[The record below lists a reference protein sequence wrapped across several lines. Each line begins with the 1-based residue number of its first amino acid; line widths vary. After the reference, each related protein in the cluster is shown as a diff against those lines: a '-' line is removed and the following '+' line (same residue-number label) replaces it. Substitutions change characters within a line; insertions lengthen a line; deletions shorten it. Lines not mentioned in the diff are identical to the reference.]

1 MKLTSCYAICKII
14 PVVKPEHSS
23 YFRCDRLK
31 NLLKLKHLLKYF
43 CTVFVI
49 PLTMTNSK
57 LNFLSFDLKQ

>member
-1 MKLTSCYAICKII
+1 MKLTSCYGICKII

-31 NLLKLKHLLKYF
+31 NLLKLKQLLKYF
-43 CTVFVI
+43 CTVFVM

-57 LNFLSFDLKQ
+57 LNFLSFDSKQ

>member
-1 MKLTSCYAICKII
+1 MKLTSCYGICKIM

-43 CTVFVI
+43 CTVFVM
-49 PLTMTNSK
+49 PLPMTNAK
-57 LNFLSFDLKQ
+57 